1 MNYNAKKIYK
11 KISNLHNNYDV
22 IDNIIIL
29 QKKLNLST
37 HP

>member
-1 MNYNAKKIYK
+1 MLKKYIK
-11 KISNLHNNYDV
+11 KFSNLHNNYDV